1 MNPIID
7 VSISTVYTTFPYG
20 LILLCS
26 FSVAPIFNID
36 SFISYFFL
44 IFHFLF
50 SVLPIL
56 CFVVHHNFL

>member
-36 SFISYFFL
+36 SFISYFF
-44 IFHFLF
+44 F